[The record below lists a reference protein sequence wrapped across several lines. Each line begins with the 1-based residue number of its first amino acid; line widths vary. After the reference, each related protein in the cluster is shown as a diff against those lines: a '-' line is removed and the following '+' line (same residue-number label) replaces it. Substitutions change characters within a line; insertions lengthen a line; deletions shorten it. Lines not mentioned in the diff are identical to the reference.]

1 MAEIAFQKDSF
12 QNDAFQIGAGAEY
25 SYTANVAVGASVAAS
40 KIREVIRAGAVTT
53 GMSVSGSRLVE
64 VARTGTV
71 YIGLAVTASFIKF
84 KEFIA
89 EVTIGMSVTASRLK
103 EIIRTATVAIGLG
116 METTSFP
123 IITTVNG
130 GHDATGTDHIVSL
143 PSGIVAGNML
153 LVFFYTRNFTITFP
167 AGWTELFQKV
177 TYNGNGKFGAWYRI
191 ADGSEGSTITVTTS
205 SSGYSA
211 HISYRIESYSGIPE
225 CGIAVTADSYN
236 PDPPN
241 LSPSWGAENS
251 LWIAACGYEE
261 YQNASGYPADYSGG
275 LSYYSISGAWRQLYA
290 ASEDPGT
297 FTYPQITAYAANT
310 VALRGQKC
318 ISKRLVE
325 LFRTG
330 AVQVGLATT
339 ANFIRFKEFIA
350 EVAIGISVSGSRL
363 VEIARTGAV
372 QVGLATTAK
381 RTITVIRAGAVAI
394 GQAITA
400 SKVKELIRTGTTAI
414 GLGVSASKS
423 KLVTVVGSV
432 AVGAS
437 VTASRLVEL
446 IRIGTVTIGEV
457 ASAIYTAGLEII
469 AFVSIGMSVSASKVK
484 ELVRVGTTAIGV
496 VVSASWTRVV
506 EGRQLVVKVV
516 TMSYRIVKA
525 ATAAYRK
532 IKAITLGE

>member
-1 MAEIAFQKDSF
+1 MAEIAFQADAF
-12 QNDAFQIGAGAEY
+12 QNDAFQTAAGGAEY
-25 SYTANVAVGASVAAS
+25 SYTANVAVGASIV
-40 KIREVIRAGAVTT
+40 
-53 GMSVSGSRLVE
+53 
-64 VARTGTV
+64 
-71 YIGLAVTASFIKF
+71 
-84 KEFIA
+84 
-89 EVTIGMSVTASRLK
+89 ASRLN
-103 EIIRTATVAIGLG
+103 EVMRTATVAIGLG

-177 TYNGNGKFGAWYRI
+177 TYNGNGRFGAWYRI
-191 ADGSEGSTITVTTS
+191 ADGNEGSTITVTTS

-261 YQNASGYPADYSGG
+261 SQNASGYPADYSGG

-330 AVQVGLATT
+330 AVQ
-339 ANFIRFKEFIA
+339 I
-350 EVAIGISVSGSRL
+350 
-363 VEIARTGAV
+363 
-372 QVGLATTAK
+372 GLATTAK
-381 RTITVIRAGAVAI
+381 RTITAIRAGAVAI
-394 GQAITA
+394 GEVVTASISGIVTIIAEIAIGMSVSGSRLVEVARTGTVYVGLAVIASSVKFKEFIAEVTIGMSVSA
-400 SKVKELIRTGTTAI
+400 SKVKELIRTAPTAI
-414 GLGVSASKS
+414 GIA
-423 KLVTVVGSV
+423 
-432 AVGAS
+432 A
-437 VTASRLVEL
+437 TASRLVEL
-446 IRIGTVTIGEV
+446 IRIGAVTIGEV

-469 AFVSIGMSVSASKVK
+469 AFVSIDRKSVV
-484 ELVRVGTTAIGV
+484 
-496 VVSASWTRVV
+496 
-506 EGRQLVVKVV
+506 
-516 TMSYRIVKA
+516 
-525 ATAAYRK
+525 
-532 IKAITLGE
+532 